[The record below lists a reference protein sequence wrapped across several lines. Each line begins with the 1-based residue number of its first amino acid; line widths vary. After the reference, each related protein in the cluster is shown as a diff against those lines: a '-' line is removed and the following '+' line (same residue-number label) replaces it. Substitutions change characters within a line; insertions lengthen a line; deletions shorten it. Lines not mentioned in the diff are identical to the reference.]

1 MTQFGRIL
9 IAIDSDLCR
18 PIIHPTPEQTTASHP
33 PYRPEID
40 GLRAIAVLAVVLYHF
55 GMPYLTGGFVGVD
68 VFFVISGFLIGG
80 ILWAE
85 QDKTGTISLTRFY
98 LRRVRRLAPAFFAMA
113 LVTTVFAALILLP
126 FEFRDFGK
134 QLIAATFWLSNV
146 LFYKGAGYFD
156 SAEGTKVLLH
166 TWSLSVEEQFY
177 LCLPL
182 GLLVLRR
189 KPLLIGALVLL
200 WAASLTASVTLNP
213 TQSTATFFLFPFR
226 AWELLSGV
234 LLAIWGYETRSQWA
248 IHPALSWIGLAL
260 LAISILFIHPGAGFP
275 GWQVVAPVLG
285 AVLILLNGAD
295 RNPVNRA
302 LGSPGPVFIGLM
314 SYSLYLWHWP
324 VLTLSTYWRGAY
336 ANGTEAAMWLGLA
349 VVLALLGWAM
359 VEHPARRATLVS
371 NRQLLTGAGLAAVL
385 VLGAGAWAYK
395 TNGAPG
401 RFGPLARPHIDA
413 SADFLQDWSRC
424 STATDGPLA
433 GVETCAIG
441 PDAPPQVLIWG
452 DSHARAYM
460 DGLALAA
467 TEAQVPGI
475 IIWHAGC
482 PPLFGLT
489 KVETAAT
496 RAQDQDCAKDTETLR
511 AALPGLTSINRVL
524 LIGRWTYY
532 AEGAGTGLDAQNRI
546 TLAAAAGSGLT
557 GATQAELYAA
567 AWDATVAELSRTFSQ
582 IVVLRQVPEVPLY
595 DSREFARA
603 LAFGQMTQAEALSR
617 YVVQQDMLA
626 ARVAQAEAPL
636 TQMAAAGRIDLID
649 TWPRLCG
656 DVCSV
661 MQAGK
666 SFYFDN
672 NHLTNTGSLALRGLF
687 MPFLTGAL

>member
-1 MTQFGRIL
+1 M
-9 IAIDSDLCR
+9 
-18 PIIHPTPEQTTASHP
+18 
-33 PYRPEID
+33 
-40 GLRAIAVLAVVLYHF
+40 LAVVLYHF

-85 QDKTGTISLTRFY
+85 LDRTRTVSLRRFY
-98 LRRVRRLAPAFFAMA
+98 LRRIRRLAPAFFAMA
-113 LVTTVFAALILLP
+113 LVTSLFAALILLP

-134 QLIAATFWLSNV
+134 QLIAATVWLSNV

-156 SAEGTKVLLH
+156 SAEATKVLLH

-177 LCLPL
+177 LFLPL
-182 GLLVLRR
+182 GLLLLRR
-189 KPLLIGALVLL
+189 KRLLIWVLAGL
-200 WAASLTASVTLNP
+200 WLTSLLASVTLTP
-213 TQSTATFFLFPFR
+213 SQPTATFYLFPFR

-234 LLAIWGYETRSQWA
+234 LLAIWGYETRSRWA
-248 IHPALSWIGLAL
+248 MHPALSWVGLAL
-260 LAISILFIHPGAGFP
+260 LAASILLVRPGAGFP

-285 AVLILLNGAD
+285 TVFILLNGAD

-302 LGSPGPVFIGLM
+302 LGSGGPVFIGLM

-336 ANGTEAAMWLGLA
+336 ANGAEAALWLGLV
-349 VVLALLGWAM
+349 VVLAWLSWAL
-359 VEHPARRATLVS
+359 VERPARRAILVPTPW
-371 NRQLLTGAGLAAVL
+371 LLTGAGMAAVV
-385 VLGAGAWAYK
+385 VLGFGAWAYK
-395 TNGAPG
+395 TDGAPG

-441 PDAPPQVLIWG
+441 PDAPPQVLVWG

-467 TEAQVPGI
+467 TQAQVPGI

-496 RAQDQDCAKDTETLR
+496 PAQDQDCATDTETLR
-511 AALPGLTSINRVL
+511 AALPGLTTIKRIL

-532 AEGAGTGLDAQNRI
+532 AQGGGTGLDAENRI
-546 TLAAAAGSGLT
+546 SLAAALGSGLS
-557 GATQAELYAA
+557 GSSQAELYAA
-567 AWDATVAELSRTFSQ
+567 AWDTTIAELSASFDQ
-582 IVVLRQVPEVPLY
+582 IAVLRQVPEIPQY
-595 DSREFARA
+595 DSRQFARA
-603 LAFGQMTQAEALSR
+603 LAFGQMTEAEAMSR
-617 YVVQQDMLA
+617 YVVQQDALA
-626 ARVAQAEAPL
+626 ARVALAEAPL
-636 TQMAAAGRIDLID
+636 TQLANAGRITLID
-649 TWPRLCG
+649 TWPSLCG

-661 MQAGK
+661 MQDGK
-666 SFYFDN
+666 SYYFDN
-672 NHLTNTGSLALRGLF
+672 NHLTNTGALALRGLF
-687 MPFLTGAL
+687 MPFLTGAP

>member
-1 MTQFGRIL
+1 M
-9 IAIDSDLCR
+9 
-18 PIIHPTPEQTTASHP
+18 HPQ
-33 PYRPEID
+33 YRPEID

-68 VFFVISGFLIGG
+68 IFFVISGFLIGG

-85 QDKTGTISLTRFY
+85 LDQTGLISLKRFY
-98 LRRVRRLAPAFFAMA
+98 LRRIRRLAPAFFTMA

-134 QLIAATFWLSNV
+134 QLIAATVWLSNV
-146 LFYKGAGYFD
+146 LFYRGAGYFD
-156 SAEGTKVLLH
+156 SAEVTKVLLH

-177 LCLPL
+177 LFLPL

-189 KPLLIGALVLL
+189 KSLLIGALVLL
-200 WAASLTASVTLNP
+200 WAASLIASVGLTP
-213 TQSTATFFLFPFR
+213 TQPTATFYLFPFR

-234 LLAIWGYETRSQWA
+234 LLAIWGYQTRSRWV
-248 IHPALSWIGLAL
+248 IHPTLSWLGLAL
-260 LAISILFIHPGAGFP
+260 IAASILLIRPGAGFP
-275 GWQVVAPVLG
+275 GWQVLAPVTG
-285 AVLILLNGAD
+285 AVLILMNGAD
-295 RNPVNRA
+295 RNLVNRA
-302 LGSPGPVFIGLM
+302 MGSPGPVFVGLM

-336 ANGTEAAMWLGLA
+336 ASGTEAAMWLGLA

-359 VEHPARRATLVS
+359 VEHPARRATLVP
-371 NRQLLTGAGLAAVL
+371 NMQLLTGAGIAAVL
-385 VLGAGAWAYK
+385 VLGVGAWAYK

-441 PDAPPQVLIWG
+441 PDAAPQVLIWG

-489 KVETAAT
+489 KTEMAAT
-496 RAQDQDCAKDTETLR
+496 PAQDQDCATDTEALR
-511 AALPGLTSINRVL
+511 AALPGLTSIDRVL

-532 AEGAGTGLDAQNRI
+532 VEGAGTGLDAENRI
-546 TLAAAAGSGLT
+546 TLAPAVGSVLT
-557 GATQAELYAA
+557 GATQVDLYDA
-567 AWDATVAELSRTFSQ
+567 AWDATVAELSRSFSR
-582 IVVLRQVPEVPLY
+582 ITVLRQVPEIPLY
-595 DSREFARA
+595 DSSLFARA
-603 LAFGQMTQAEALSR
+603 LAFGQMTETEAMSR
-617 YVVQQDMLA
+617 YVVQQDALA

-636 TQMAAAGRIDLID
+636 TQMAATDRIDLID
-649 TWPRLCG
+649 TWPSLCREI
-656 DVCSV
+656 CSA
-661 MQAGK
+661 MQGGQ
-666 SFYFDN
+666 SYYFDN
-672 NHLTNTGSLALRGLF
+672 NHLTNTGALALRGMF
-687 MPFLTGAL
+687 MPFLTGAQ

>member
-1 MTQFGRIL
+1 M
-9 IAIDSDLCR
+9 
-18 PIIHPTPEQTTASHP
+18 
-33 PYRPEID
+33 
-40 GLRAIAVLAVVLYHF
+40 LAVVLYHF
-55 GMPYLTGGFVGVD
+55 GLPYLTGGFVGVD
-68 VFFVISGFLIGG
+68 IFFVISGFLIGG

-85 QDKTGTISLTRFY
+85 LDQTGTLSLRRFY
-98 LRRVRRLAPAFFAMA
+98 LRRIRRLAPAFFAMA

-134 QLIAATFWLSNV
+134 QLIAATLWLSNV
-146 LFYKGAGYFD
+146 LFYKGSGYFD
-156 SAEGTKVLLH
+156 SAEGSKVLLH

-182 GLLVLRR
+182 GLLLLRR

-200 WAASLTASVTLNP
+200 WAASLVASVTLTP
-213 TQSTATFFLFPFR
+213 TQPTATFYLFPFR

-234 LLAIWGYETRSQWA
+234 LLAIWGYQTRSRWA

-260 LAISILFIHPGAGFP
+260 LAASILLIRPGTGFP
-275 GWQVVAPVLG
+275 GWQVLVPVLG

-295 RNPVNRA
+295 RNPVNRV
-302 LGSPGPVFIGLM
+302 LGSPGPVFVGLI

-336 ANGTEAAMWLGLA
+336 SGGAEAALWLALA
-349 VVLALLGWAM
+349 VLLALASWAL
-359 VEHPARRATLVS
+359 VERPARRVTLVP
-371 NRQLLTGAGLAAVL
+371 NVRLLAGAGIAAVL
-385 VLGAGAWAYK
+385 VLGVGAWAYK

-441 PDAPPQVLIWG
+441 PDAAPQVLVWG

-467 TEAQVPGI
+467 TEEQVPGI

-482 PPLFGLT
+482 PPLFGLIKT
-489 KVETAAT
+489 ETAAT
-496 RAQDQDCAKDTETLR
+496 PAQDQDCATDTETLR
-511 AALPGLTSINRVL
+511 AALPGLTAINRVL

-532 AEGAGTGLDAQNRI
+532 AEGAGTGLDADNRI
-546 TLAAAAGSGLT
+546 SLAPAAGSGLT

-567 AWDATVAELSRTFSQ
+567 AWDQTVAELSRTFAH
-582 IVVLRQVPEVPLY
+582 IAVLRQVPEIPRY
-595 DSREFARA
+595 DSRLFARA
-603 LAFGQMTQAEALSR
+603 LAFGQMTESDAMSR
-617 YVVQQDMLA
+617 FVVQQDALA
-626 ARVAQAEAPL
+626 ARVARAEAPL
-636 TQMAAAGRIDLID
+636 TQLAAEGRITLID
-649 TWPRLCG
+649 TWPSLCG

-661 MQAGK
+661 MQRGQ

-672 NHLTNTGSLALRGLF
+672 NHLTNTGALALRGLF
-687 MPFLTGAL
+687 LPFLNGAP